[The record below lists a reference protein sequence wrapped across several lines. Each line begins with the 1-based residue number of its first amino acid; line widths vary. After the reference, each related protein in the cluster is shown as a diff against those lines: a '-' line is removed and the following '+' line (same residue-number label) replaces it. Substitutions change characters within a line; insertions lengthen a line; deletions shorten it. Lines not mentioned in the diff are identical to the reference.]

1 MVKEAMPV
9 ARMTAT
15 RRKRL
20 VERRER
26 YEEKLADL
34 NGLLDMMTESDVQS
48 YTIGSRS
55 LSRYKSVGEVLAA
68 IEEVEKRIDEIDAAL
83 EGHRRKAVA
92 VVIRDV

>member
-1 MVKEAMPV
+1 MG
-9 ARMTAT
+9 RITAT

-26 YEEKLADL
+26 YEGELEKLHE
-34 NGLLDMMTESDVQS
+34 LLDMMTSSDVQS
-48 YTIGSRS
+48 YTIGSRN

-68 IEEVEKRIDEIDAAL
+68 IERIERLIDEIEAELA
-83 EGHRRKAVA
+83 GHRRKAVA